1 MTLTSGYDI
10 IYEMGIQ
17 RITNDIER
25 EITYGENVNPYNT
38 NISADL
44 EEITPEKLAEL
55 KKRKEKITPVLI
67 KRERKPTKGILNQ
80 N

>member
-25 EITYGENVNPYNT
+25 EITYGEDVNPYNT

-67 KRERKPTKGILNQ
+67 KRERKPTKGLLNP